1 MKWVSH
7 EVVTGMAVYTLTGAL
22 VPTACA
28 MAGAVLPD
36 WIEGKGGAKR
46 WLRFPSPGSKAIT
59 FSYGRKRQGYWHICA
74 ACSRPSSLTE
84 AIEDSAALP
93 PCPAR
98 PRQRGRADG

>member
-36 WIEGKGGAKR
+36 WIEGKGGGVR
-46 WLRFPSPGSKAIT
+46 LL
-59 FSYGRKRQGYWHICA
+59 QGD
-74 ACSRPSSLTE
+74 LTE
-84 AIEDSAALP
+84 GTGCAHHAGAGGKHEIGQGSAH
-93 PCPAR
+93 R
-98 PRQRGRADG
+98 